1 MILQMFVEKKKEY
14 DSQAMRLMCLLKQNL
29 HTDNEFDL
37 RIFNKYVIDSVEAE
51 YCEAVKQ
58 RLLCDKTVDNVFMD
72 FLPVTS
78 DYRQIAA
85 KPYIEQ
91 YDEEIA
97 ALKNCFKLCGIDSVR
112 KVKCSTV
119 FAVGKNLKESQYT
132 AVKAEI
138 EKAVYGKVVSDRAK
152 HETKQIK
159 PRSAKIEGFIKMN
172 DIDVYQFHRKNNIK
186 MSNQDLCRVRD
197 YYKRIGRD
205 PLWIEVMSIDSCWS
219 RQGRE
224 MFTQLQKIDIKDS
237 RLNLPV
243 EIALDE
249 YVNARKAIY
258 GDRKIPVTLND
269 LTNIGLFTLKSRGQ
283 ATDIERLQNGKAHI
297 QFTADID
304 GVFEQWV
311 LTLNASKC
319 SDNQGFDYFGNAVTE
334 HLSDRTGAYQS
345 LSVANIGIDDIKSG
359 KIDFESAAQ
368 SNTVANYLS
377 HCETAA
383 FGNNS
388 VNGNAESMN
397 VRFIASAAAAPK
409 TNLSKQNQGAND
421 AIIMLGGRIKT
432 DSLPI
437 DGRTQRCNPQI
448 QQKVQTLLKNS
459 RVATAI
465 KRCENLSHGLICAVL
480 NIIDDGAVV
489 DLDRITVGKV
499 DLSLAISQPNERV
512 IVLCDRQNAKT
523 VISAAKEIGLSAI
536 NIALTDE
543 NQSIRLISQG
553 AIAATLDKKL
563 LNFKSVSQKS
573 DAIITAPKGELFP
586 RLSEEFT
593 ELPIEKA
600 FIRNLMMNNYNEIGS
615 GENPFDW
622 TAGAGTII
630 SPLGGKYQSTP
641 EEANIC
647 KIPSGAKST
656 NTVTIMSYGSAPKI
670 TAVSPFHGAAFSI
683 MESISKIVASG
694 GNSLNIK
701 LASAEHFL
709 DPATAPIKWSE
720 PFGALLGAFE
730 TQISMGLPNVSNCES
745 IEPVGN
751 FKSAFT
757 YNSFAAATA
766 KTNEIITAEF
776 KSPDS
781 TVLLI
786 PMPIIPRT
794 CMPDFDKAKVLYRQF
809 HYLSQSS
816 KVISA
821 SVVKEGGVAAA
832 VAKMSFGNKIGV
844 EFATSDYKTLFEE
857 KTASIIV
864 ETKNPGAFSGMETIV
879 IGKTVSDDAFI
890 FNETRIPISDAY
902 NAFRTQ
908 SNKTYFRSLS
918 RKVTMANIPL
928 YKKRSEP
935 YDGEMFLKPRVLIPD
950 FSVSASSNELVGGFE
965 SAGGVVNRFAFDF
978 KHIDESRETLASL
991 IEKSQIL
998 ALPNSDE
1005 GTFSSTIAMFSLGDK
1020 KTMLAIQNML
1030 LKGGLIL
1037 GVGSGFKALIKLG
1050 LLGINPDSA
1059 TLAPNIDGT
1068 KQTKIVRTRVTSTKS
1083 PWLSHC
1089 DAGSVHN
1096 LALSGAVT
1104 RFAADEATVSLLSA
1118 SGSIAT
1124 QYVDLNGNP
1133 TAKQPYN
1140 PNGSICAIE
1149 GITSQNGRVFG
1160 KVALNERYTDNCYS
1174 NIIGAKDQSLFKSGV
1189 TYFM

>member
-14 DSQAMRLMCLLKQNL
+14 DSKAARLLCLLKQNL
-29 HTDNEFDL
+29 QTDNDFDL

-58 RLLCDKTVDNVFMD
+58 KLMCDKTVDNVFLD

-91 YDEEIA
+91 YDEEIS
-97 ALKNCFKLCGIDSVR
+97 ALKKCFKLCGIDSVR

-119 FAVGKNLKESQYT
+119 FAVGKNLKESLYNE
-132 AVKAEI
+132 VKAEI

-152 HETKQIK
+152 HEPKQIK
-159 PRSAKIEGFIKMN
+159 SRSAKVEGFIKMN
-172 DIDVYQFHRKNNIK
+172 DIDVYQFHRKNRIK
-186 MSNQDLCRVRD
+186 MSNEDLCRVRD

-205 PLWIEVMSIDSCWS
+205 PLWIEVMSIDSCWD
-219 RQGRE
+219 RQGKE
-224 MFTQLQKIDIKDS
+224 MFTQLEKIDIKDS

-249 YVNARKAIY
+249 YVNARNALY

-283 ATDIERLQNGKAHI
+283 ATDIERLQNGNAHI

-304 GVFEQWV
+304 GVFEQWIM
-311 LTLNASKC
+311 TLNASKC
-319 SDNQGFDYFGNAVTE
+319 TDESGFDYFGNAVTN
-334 HLSDRTGAYQS
+334 HLSDRTCAYQAV
-345 LSVANIGIDDIKSG
+345 SVDNIGVEDIKSG
-359 KIDFESAAQ
+359 KTDLEAAAQ
-368 SNTVANYLS
+368 SATAAKYLS

-383 FGNNS
+383 YTSNS
-388 VNGNAESMN
+388 VNGKAETMN

-421 AIIMLGGRIKT
+421 AIIMLGGKILT

-437 DGRTQRCNPQI
+437 DDVTQRCNPQI

-459 RVATAI
+459 RAATVI
-465 KRCENLSHGLICAVL
+465 KRCENLSHGLISAVL

-523 VISAAKEIGLSAI
+523 VISAARDIGLSAI
-536 NIALTDE
+536 NIAVTDE

-563 LNFKSVSQKS
+563 LNFKGVNQKS
-573 DAIITAPKGELFP
+573 DAIISAPKGELFAK
-586 RLSEEFT
+586 LSDEFMK
-593 ELPIEKA
+593 LPIEQA
-600 FIRNLMMNNYNEIGS
+600 FIRNLIMNNYNEISS

-622 TAGAGTII
+622 TAGAGTI
-630 SPLGGKYQSTP
+630 SAPFGGKYQSTP
-641 EEANIC
+641 EEATIC

-709 DPATAPIKWSE
+709 NPETAPIKWSE

-776 KSPDS
+776 KSADS

-821 SVVKEGGVAAA
+821 AVVKEGGVAAA

-844 EFATSDYKTLFEE
+844 EFATTDYKTLFEE

-864 ETKNPGAFSGMETIV
+864 ETKNPGAFSGMETVV
-879 IGKTVSDDAFI
+879 IGKTVSDDCFI
-890 FNETRIPISDAY
+890 FNEIKIPIADAF
-902 NAFRTQ
+902 NAFKTQ

-928 YKKRSEP
+928 YKKQSEP
-935 YDGEMFLKPRVLIPD
+935 YNGEMFLKPRVLIPD
-950 FSVSASSNELVGGFE
+950 FGVSTSSNGLVSGFEAAGATVGGF
-965 SAGGVVNRFAFDF
+965 AFDY

-998 ALPNSDE
+998 VLPDSDE
-1005 GTFSSTIAMFSLGDK
+1005 GAFSSNLALFSLGDK
-1020 KTMLAIQNML
+1020 KTMISIQNML

-1059 TLAPNIDGT
+1059 TLAPNISGT
-1068 KQTKIVRTRVTSTKS
+1068 NQAQIVRTRVTCVKS
-1083 PWLSHC
+1083 PWLSNC
-1089 DAGSVHN
+1089 EAGDIHN
-1096 LALSGAVT
+1096 IALSGACT
-1104 RFAADEATVSLLSA
+1104 RFAADEATISLLAA

-1160 KVALNERYTDNCYS
+1160 KAALNERYTDNCYS
-1174 NIIGAKDQSLFKSGV
+1174 NINGAKDQGIFKSGV